1 MKSLSLK
8 LDNPAKALRRAAR
21 IRPRVR
27 LAVQIAFS
35 LFVLGIVLSR
45 QAAEAGIVL
54 PVLFPDL
61 HAICPFGAVATV
73 GRLLLQGEYIPR
85 TGQSN
90 LWVLAGSLGMTFLVG
105 ALFCG
110 WLCPLGSIQDW
121 FGRLGKRL
129 LGRRYNRVVPA
140 RVDRFMSYLRYAVL
154 ALVVL
159 QTTRFLNLWF
169 TTYDP
174 YYAMYHIWT
183 GNALPS
189 AIAVLAV
196 TLVASL
202 FVARPWC
209 RWLCPFGAL
218 QGLAA
223 RLSPWTI
230 RRNDQACTSCLKCT
244 RACPM
249 GIAVD
254 STAAVRDS
262 RCTRCMECLD
272 ACPVDGA
279 LDFTLRA
286 PQPASDKPTDRRPAT
301 TFSISGGL
309 TAAAVVLV
317 LFFAPVGLARAT
329 GLYVPASHEAE
340 AQLEIADIGPMMTL
354 EEVSAGLG
362 MSTAELLALLEIDAG
377 FDPTTRLVDVEM
389 DERYEHLTV
398 PQIRQALEAPD
409 GQ

>member
-1 MKSLSLK
+1 MKSLFWKRDKPTST
-8 LDNPAKALRRAAR
+8 LRQAAR
-21 IRPRVR
+21 RRSRVR
-27 LAVQIAFS
+27 LAVQVFFS
-35 LFVLGIVLSR
+35 LFVLAIVLSR
-45 QAAEAGIVL
+45 QAAEAGVVL
-54 PVLFPDL
+54 PMLFPDL
-61 HAICPFGAVATV
+61 HGICPFGAIATAS
-73 GRLLLQGEYIPR
+73 RLLLQGEYIPR
-85 TGQSN
+85 TGEAN

-129 LGRRYNRVVPA
+129 LGRRYNRLVPA
-140 RVDRFMSYLRYAVL
+140 RVDRLLSYLRYAVL

-169 TTYDP
+169 TTFDP

-230 RRNDQACTSCLKCT
+230 RRNDETCTSCLKCS

-249 GIAVD
+249 GIAVAQT
-254 STAAVRDS
+254 SAVRDS

-286 PQPASDKPTDRRPAT
+286 PQPASAKPTDRRPAAA
-301 TFSISGGL
+301 FSISGGL
-309 TAAAVVLV
+309 TAAAVVLM

-340 AQLEIADIGPMMTL
+340 TQLEVADIGPMMTL
-354 EEVSAGLG
+354 EEVGTGLG
-362 MSTAELLALLEIDAG
+362 MSTAELLALLEIDPG
-377 FDPTTRLVDVEM
+377 FDPTTLTIDVEM
-389 DERYEHLTV
+389 DERYEHLTL
-398 PQIRQALEAPD
+398 PQIRRVLEALD